1 MTNPVMLPYQN
12 LDVPHQA
19 FYYINDL
26 TSDEDDELLLQ
37 LGTRKYSNHHAKDE
51 PIQVSWVFLRGSYGS

>member
-12 LDVPHQA
+12 LDVPQA

-26 TSDEDDELLLQ
+26 AFVEDDELLLQ
-37 LGTRKYSNHHAKDE
+37 LGT
-51 PIQVSWVFLRGSYGS
+51 